1 MKPTYKQKRKPPTN
15 KTEISVAGRD
25 SGESLSPSRQFLSDV
40 GHRVASDFFHGKKVG
55 GIEQPSHSITQLW
68 LQGAI
73 LIGKN
78 GSHITTSTSH
88 IVHLDNSEVELE
100 NSFERSNFKNV

>member
-1 MKPTYKQKRKPPTN
+1 M
-15 KTEISVAGRD
+15 AGGD
-25 SGESLSPSRQFLSDV
+25 SGESLSPSRQFLSNI

-55 GIEQPSHSITQLW
+55 GIEQAAHSITQQW

-88 IVHLDNSEVELE
+88 IAHLDNGEVELE
-100 NSFERSNFKNV
+100 N